1 MMYGNVDVVVV
12 DDDDDGG
19 DDDDDDDDGDDD
31 DDDDNACRSNSC
43 ESFDCLKS
51 MIICYRLV
59 FSNWVI
65 DSVRT
70 WTSSQPVG

>member
-1 MMYGNVDVVVV
+1 MMYDNVDVVAVV
-12 DDDDDGG
+12 DDDDY
-19 DDDDDDDDGDDD
+19 DDDDDDDG
-31 DDDDNACRSNSC
+31 CSC
-43 ESFDCLKS
+43 SSYESFDCLKS

-59 FSNWVI
+59 LSNWVN

>member
-1 MMYGNVDVVVV
+1 MMYDNVDVVAVV
-12 DDDDDGG
+12 
-19 DDDDDDDDGDDD
+19 DDDDDDDDYDDD
-31 DDDDNACRSNSC
+31 DDDDGCSC
-43 ESFDCLKS
+43 SSYESFDCLKS

-59 FSNWVI
+59 FSNWVN

>member
-1 MMYGNVDVVVV
+1 MMYDNVDVVAVV
-12 DDDDDGG
+12 DDDDY
-19 DDDDDDDDGDDD
+19 DDDDDDDG
-31 DDDDNACRSNSC
+31 CSC
-43 ESFDCLKS
+43 SSYESFDCLKS

-59 FSNWVI
+59 FSNWVN

>member
-1 MMYGNVDVVVV
+1 MMYDNVDVVAVV
-12 DDDDDGG
+12 DDDDD
-19 DDDDDDDDGDDD
+19 DYDDDDDG
-31 DDDDNACRSNSC
+31 CSC
-43 ESFDCLKS
+43 SSYESFDCLKS

-59 FSNWVI
+59 FSNWVN

>member
-1 MMYGNVDVVVV
+1 MMYDNVDVVV
-12 DDDDDGG
+12 
-19 DDDDDDDDGDDD
+19 DDDDDDDGDDDDDVD

-59 FSNWVI
+59 FSNWGCSNL
-65 DSVRT
+65 DF
-70 WTSSQPVG
+70 QPASGLRV